1 MGRRGWLLPP
11 AKGKRERGTAP
22 HAETASAPPR
32 VRTYAKE
39 ARNVDNARRAKAGVP
54 LPKKK
59 PGPAGLGKPVYVFDH
74 PAGHPVFVVFRY
86 VPMYG
91 IQLAFKTFRASLGLP
106 EALVRLGELRI
117 PLFEQGLLVL
127 RPQHPAHQLPT
138 RWPFASPFPVLLAL
152 LLNEIRA
159 ERYKKFVQTVYTFP
173 HFLSWVLI
181 SGIVMNI
188 LSSTGV
194 VNNIIVAC
202 GGEKYQFLT
211 DKSLFRSILVFF
223 LAWKESGWNCILYL
237 ASITAIDPSLYE
249 AATID
254 GANRWH
260 RMVYIT
266 WPGISMIVV
275 VTLIL
280 RIGSMMD
287 VGFDQVINMYNASV
301 YDVGDII
308 DTYIYR
314 ITFQRAGNF
323 GVSTAVGLFKG
334 VTNCILLLSA
344 NWHLQAAGRRGHR
357 VAGRRNVAL

>member
-1 MGRRGWLLPP
+1 MTVRAERRLG
-11 AKGKRERGTAP
+11 A
-22 HAETASAPPR
+22 
-32 VRTYAKE
+32 
-39 ARNVDNARRAKAGVP
+39 ARRKS
-54 LPKKK
+54 
-59 PGPAGLGKPVYVFDH
+59 
-74 PAGHPVFVVFRY
+74 VFRRAWESRY
-86 VPMYG
+86 MYLLILPGILFFLIFRYIPIYG
-91 IQLAFKTFRASLGLP
+91 IQLAFKTFRASLGITGSPWCGFENFEYLFLNSDFWF
-106 EALVRLGELRI
+106 AVRNT
-117 PLFEQGLLVL
+117 LLISLYQVI
-127 RPQHPAHQLPT
+127 
-138 RWPFASPFPVLLAL
+138 FCFPFPVILAL
-152 LLNEIRA
+152 FLNEIRLA
-159 ERYKKFVQTVYTFP
+159 RYKKFVQTVYTFP

-181 SGIVMNI
+181 SGIVMNL
-188 LSSTGV
+188 LSSSGA
-194 VNNIIVAC
+194 VNSLIEAL
-202 GGEKYQFLT
+202 GGEKHQFLT
-211 DKSLFRSILVFF
+211 DKALFRVDSVFF

-260 RMVYIT
+260 RMRYIT

-287 VGFDQVINMYNASV
+287 VGFDQVINLYNASV

-308 DTYIYR
+308 DTYVYR

-344 NWHLQAAGRRGHR
+344 NGICRLLGEEGI
-357 VAGRRNVAL
+357 V